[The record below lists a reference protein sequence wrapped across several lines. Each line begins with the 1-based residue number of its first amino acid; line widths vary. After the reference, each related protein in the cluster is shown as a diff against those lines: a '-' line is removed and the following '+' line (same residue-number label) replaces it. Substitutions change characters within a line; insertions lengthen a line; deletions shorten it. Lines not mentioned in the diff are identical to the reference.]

1 MVYRRPQKT
10 LKGLMAALLSLLV
23 LLSVSSCMSI
33 MEEMLD
39 IYNSV
44 EADESTGDTD
54 LPIETYESLPPT
66 GTYTSSTAETT
77 ELAYSFVKESCVY
90 SVWYDVST
98 DNPADYDWIASEKAY
113 ALKGVFYFS
122 SPLRTVF
129 EARLLKGD
137 EVILTRNVNMY
148 DNVTAEADFSAGLEG
163 LGTFEPGDYTVELYF
178 DGELVAKTDIM
189 RVK

>member
-1 MVYRRPQKT
+1 MVYRRPQKM
-10 LKGLMAALLSLLV
+10 LKGLMAALLSLSV

-44 EADESTGDTD
+44 EGDESTGDTD

>member
-77 ELAYSFVKESCVY
+77 ELVYSFVKESCVY

-98 DNPADYDWIASEKAY
+98 DNPADYDWIASEKTY

-129 EARLLKGD
+129 EARLLRGD

>member
-1 MVYRRPQKT
+1 MVDKTPQK
-10 LKGLMAALLSLLV
+10 LLRGLVAASLSLSV
-23 LLSVSSCMSI
+23 LLITSSCQAI
-33 MEEMLD
+33 VEEIID
-39 IYNSV
+39 IYSAI
-44 EADESTGDTD
+44 ESDESSEDTD
-54 LPIETYESLPPT
+54 IPVETYEALPPT

-77 ELAYSFVKESCVY
+77 ELVFSFIKERCVY

-98 DNPADYDWIASEKAY
+98 DNPAGYDWIASEKAY

-122 SPLRTVF
+122 TPLTTVF

-137 EVILTRNVNMY
+137 EVVLTRNVNMY

-178 DGELVAKTDIM
+178 NGEFVAKTDIM

>member
-1 MVYRRPQKT
+1 MVYRRPQKM
-10 LKGLMAALLSLLV
+10 LKGLMAALLSLSV
-23 LLSVSSCMSI
+23 LLSVSSCTSI

-44 EADESTGDTD
+44 EGDESTGDTD